1 MTKAITADEFEA
13 EVLQHEGP
21 VLVDFFATWC
31 GPCQAMMPLLEE
43 VEKDIPKG
51 AKIVKLDID
60 QAPELASKYG
70 VMSIPT
76 FKVFKGGDVVD
87 EAMGMQ
93 PRDNII
99 KLLEKHS
106 GMTFGNRELFKIL
119 EFCKEFLG
127 GYKAGTLI
135 SVLFGVGQR

>member
-106 GMTFGNRELFKIL
+106 
-119 EFCKEFLG
+119 
-127 GYKAGTLI
+127 
-135 SVLFGVGQR
+135 